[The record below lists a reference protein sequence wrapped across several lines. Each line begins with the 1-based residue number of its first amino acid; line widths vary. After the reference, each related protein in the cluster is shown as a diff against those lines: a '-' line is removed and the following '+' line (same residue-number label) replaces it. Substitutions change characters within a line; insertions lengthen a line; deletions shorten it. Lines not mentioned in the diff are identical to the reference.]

1 MKSIIRLYVYAY
13 DNHIEYVTSNKIE
26 FIDYLDDEI
35 IIDKDDLQNGYNS
48 TISEI
53 SNCILGLNKELNQVR
68 CIDTIIKI

>member
-1 MKSIIRLYVYAY
+1 MKNVVKLYVYVY
-13 DNHIEYVTSNKIE
+13 DNHVEYVTSNKTE

-53 SNCILGLNKELNQVR
+53 SNCILGINKELNQLKY
-68 CIDTIIKI
+68 IDTIIKI

>member
-1 MKSIIRLYVYAY
+1 MKNVVRLYVYAY
-13 DNHIEYVTSNKIE
+13 DNHVEYVTSNKSE

-53 SNCILGLNKELNQVR
+53 SNCILGVDKELNQLKY
-68 CIDTIIKI
+68 IDTTIML

>member
-35 IIDKDDLQNGYNS
+35 IIDRDDLQNGYNS

-53 SNCILGLNKELNQVR
+53 SNCILGLNKDLHQLKCV
-68 CIDTIIKI
+68 DTMIKI

>member
-1 MKSIIRLYVYAY
+1 MKNVVRLYVYAY
-13 DNHIEYVTSNKIE
+13 DNHVEYVTSNKSE

-53 SNCILGLNKELNQVR
+53 SNCILGADKELNQLKY
-68 CIDTIIKI
+68 IDTTIML